1 MIAWHITQYNRVCTF
16 GLPCI
21 PRVHFSDRPPDQI
34 ELFAWDI
41 PHFLALRRGQ
51 ICGSRALQIHQ
62 NWPFRV
68 RHPSKRELRSGADSE
83 DAPACQTCK
92 LCFSQG
98 TSRTF
103 SLSRSSSP
111 HARSTRTRSSSGS
124 NRAFRVGHP
133 ALSRSHGQV
142 RLTQARLAHIRL
154 HDQIVLFARDIP
166 RFLALTDKLASCML
180 ASRSRPDEQNFNQNH
195 LAIRPTIGSRSPND
209 LFPVG
214 NM

>member
-1 MIAWHITQYNRVCTF
+1 MYVCMYIYIYIYIYITQYNRVCTF
-16 GLPCI
+16 GPPCI

-51 ICGSRALQIHQ
+51 ICEPRDLQIHQ

-103 SLSRSSSP
+103 SLSRTSSP
-111 HARSTRTRSSSGS
+111 HIRSTRTRSSSRS

-133 ALSRSHGQV
+133 SL
-142 RLTQARLAHIRL
+142 
-154 HDQIVLFARDIP
+154 
-166 RFLALTDKLASCML
+166 LALTDKLALRRLDSHTFVFTIKLCF
-180 ASRSRPDEQNFNQNH
+180 SRETSPTFSLSWTSSPHARSLHAGDLTNKTS
-195 LAIRPTIGSRSPND
+195 IRTT
-209 LFPVG
+209 
-214 NM
+214 